1 MVSEMTE
8 IEDQLLKVIGELT
21 AGRQREVLDFALFLQ
36 TQQVQRQPEQNAQPI
51 QKLED
56 LYGDFWPEDESVNDF
71 IGAVQE
77 WRREDVELHRD
88 LR

>member
-1 MVSEMTE
+1 MVIEMTE
-8 IEDQLLKVIGELT
+8 IEDRLLKVIGELT

-36 TQQVQRQPEQNAQPI
+36 TQQVQRQPELSTRPV
-51 QKLED
+51 QKLEE
-56 LYGDFWPEDESVNDF
+56 LYGDFWPEDESVDDF
-71 IGAVQE
+71 IDAVQQ

>member
-1 MVSEMTE
+1 MVIEMTE
-8 IEDQLLKVIGELT
+8 IEDRLLKVIGELT

-36 TQQVQRQPEQNAQPI
+36 TQQVQRQPEPNARPV
-51 QKLED
+51 QKLEE
-56 LYGDFWPEDESVNDF
+56 LYGDFWPEDESVDDF
-71 IGAVQE
+71 ISAVQQ

>member
-1 MVSEMTE
+1 MVIELTE
-8 IEDQLLKVIGELT
+8 IEDRLLKVIGELT

-36 TQQVQRQPEQNAQPI
+36 TQQIQRQPELNAQPV

-56 LYGDFWPEDESVNDF
+56 LYGDFWPEDESVDDF
-71 IGAVQE
+71 VDAVQQ

>member
-1 MVSEMTE
+1 MIEMTE
-8 IEDQLLKVIGELT
+8 IEDRILKVVGELT

-36 TQQVQRQPEQNAQPI
+36 TQQVQRQPEPTNRPV
-51 QKLED
+51 QKLEE
-56 LYGDFWPEDESVNDF
+56 LYGDFWPEDESVDDF
-71 IGAVQE
+71 VNAVQH